1 MKEIM
6 TTFLFKHYIFELQG
20 TGKNWSY
27 QNCIIKPTGSI
38 IKSFLGDQ
46 ITDYNHGIWFGIGI
60 FHTYTLLRNTDSK
73 DLKNLYLKARCKW
86 QNVGCIRFFPQLL
99 SQRKFKLTYKY
110 SLASKKT
117 LWFFMGYCYSLLM
130 EYTLYMYF
138 KILYGV
144 WYVTLLLW
152 NRRKENNVP
161 NHKGFQPE
169 LYEMKKAEQAN
180 TIV

>member
-27 QNCIIKPTGSI
+27 HNCIIKPTGSI

-60 FHTYTLLRNTDSK
+60 FHTYTLLRNIDSK
-73 DLKNLYLKARCKW
+73 DLKNLYLKTRCKW
-86 QNVGCIRFFPQLL
+86 QNVGCIRFLPQLL

-110 SLASKKT
+110 SLASKKNP
-117 LWFFMGYCYSLLM
+117 MV
-130 EYTLYMYF
+130 
-138 KILYGV
+138 LYGI
-144 WYVTLLLW
+144 LLLSL
-152 NRRKENNVP
+152 NEIHIIHV
-161 NHKGFQPE
+161 FQDS
-169 LYEMKKAEQAN
+169 LWSLVCYFTLVEQEERE
-180 TIV
+180 